1 MASKVILT
9 RSMSIALAF
18 PTFWNLLSNSWNRS
32 SENIKWF
39 YLANQNHFQ
48 LLPDSCM
55 TLHVLSR
62 TKMYYFICSVFLE
75 VQDNV
80 PGYSWSYQCEILQY
94 QFIYNSSGTAKLKH
108 MLTVLEYFFLY
119 IYIYIYIYIYFHY
132 LHFTNKKKL
141 CKTMIWLLK
150 LPEELKYLAQ

>member
-1 MASKVILT
+1 MASKVYFT

-39 YLANQNHFQ
+39 YLANQDYFQ

-62 TKMYYFICSVFLE
+62 SKMYYFICSVFLE
-75 VQDNV
+75 LQDNV

-94 QFIYNSSGTAKLKH
+94 QFIYNSSGIAKLKH
-108 MLTVLEYFFLY
+108 TLMVLKSLFFFNISSL
-119 IYIYIYIYIYFHY
+119 Y
-132 LHFTNKKKL
+132 LHFTNMKKF
-141 CKTMIWLLK
+141 CARPWFDDSNW
-150 LPEELKYLAQ
+150 QWN

>member
-1 MASKVILT
+1 MGSKVNLT

-18 PTFWNLLSNSWNRS
+18 PTFWNLLSNSWNRP

-39 YLANQNHFQ
+39 YLANQDYFQ

-62 TKMYYFICSVFLE
+62 TKTYYFICSVFLE

-80 PGYSWSYQCEILQY
+80 PGCSWSYQCEILQY
-94 QFIYNSSGTAKLKH
+94 QFIYNSSGIAILKH
-108 MLTVLEYFFLY
+108 TLIVLEYLFFK
-119 IYIYIYIYIYFHY
+119 INF
-132 LHFTNKKKL
+132 HFTFILQTWKKFCARPWFDNVSSCQWNWNTSL
-141 CKTMIWLLK
+141 NNVTD
-150 LPEELKYLAQ
+150 